1 MSFNDIRSY
10 LSDIEEK
17 IEEELTELVDIDIA
31 VVQRNTDNNY
41 RHEIIFLPIPQKLQI
56 IMSFPN

>member
-1 MSFNDIRSY
+1 M
-10 LSDIEEK
+10 
-17 IEEELTELVDIDIA
+17 EEELTELVDIDIA

>member
-1 MSFNDIRSY
+1 M
-10 LSDIEEK
+10 
-17 IEEELTELVDIDIA
+17 EEELTVLVDTDI
-31 VVQRNTDNNY
+31 VVGSKEYDNNY

>member
-1 MSFNDIRSY
+1 M
-10 LSDIEEK
+10 
-17 IEEELTELVDIDIA
+17 EEELTELVDTDI
-31 VVQRNTDNNY
+31 VVGSKNTDKNY